1 MLNANEKEKQKV
13 KNQLNPAII
22 YVSTLKLSLAF
33 ISIDIL
39 LLNVINV
46 CYIIAEM
53 NIADQN
59 WYHQCVLTLF
69 RLRSI
74 DSV

>member
-1 MLNANEKEKQKV
+1 MKKKSKKW

-33 ISIDIL
+33 ISIDML

-53 NIADQN
+53 NEYADFVQIKI
-59 WYHQCVLTLF
+59 YRFCEE
-69 RLRSI
+69 
-74 DSV
+74 